1 MLSVYSLPGVFFV
14 LGDFF
19 ASLKKEERKG
29 MDRGWV
35 QSPFPA
41 LVFFFFFTLT
51 LSFFFV
57 FVFVF
62 VFVFAFAFSFSLA
75 FFGFK
80 KTHSLFS
87 VSEKTICFF
96 FASKKFCRKNPT
108 EGLFRDTMWT
118 EKAPA

>member
-1 MLSVYSLPGVFFV
+1 MLSVYSLSGVFFV

-19 ASLKKEERKG
+19 ACLKKEERKG

-41 LVFFFFFTLT
+41 FSFFFFFTLT
-51 LSFFFV
+51 LSFFFFFV

-75 FFGFK
+75 PKRGHLLPNGGVRCQMGAFAAKRGHLLFLWAQEVLQK
-80 KTHSLFS
+80 KSHRRPL
-87 VSEKTICFF
+87 
-96 FASKKFCRKNPT
+96 P
-108 EGLFRDTMWT
+108 
-118 EKAPA
+118 

>member
-1 MLSVYSLPGVFFV
+1 MPSVYSLSGVFFV

-19 ASLKKEERKG
+19 ACLKKEERKG
-29 MDRGWV
+29 MDRGGV

-41 LVFFFFFTLT
+41 FSFFFFFTLP

-75 FFGFK
+75 FFGFLK
-80 KTHSLFS
+80 KPSG
-87 VSEKTICFF
+87 FF
-96 FASKKFCRKNPT
+96 FVPKKF
-108 EGLFRDTMWT
+108 
-118 EKAPA
+118 

>member
-1 MLSVYSLPGVFFV
+1 
-14 LGDFF
+14 
-19 ASLKKEERKG
+19 

-35 QSPFPA
+35 QSPFFA
-41 LVFFFFFTLT
+41 FSFFFFSTLT

-96 FASKKFCRKNPT
+96 FAFKKFCRKNPT

-118 EKAPA
+118 EKAPALGKEFFS

>member
-1 MLSVYSLPGVFFV
+1 
-14 LGDFF
+14 
-19 ASLKKEERKG
+19 

-35 QSPFPA
+35 QSLFSA
-41 LVFFFFFTLT
+41 FSFFFFFTLP

-62 VFVFAFAFSFSLA
+62 VFAFVFVFSFSLA

-80 KTHSLFS
+80 KTQSLFS

-96 FASKKFCRKNPT
+96 FVPKKF
-108 EGLFRDTMWT
+108 
-118 EKAPA
+118 